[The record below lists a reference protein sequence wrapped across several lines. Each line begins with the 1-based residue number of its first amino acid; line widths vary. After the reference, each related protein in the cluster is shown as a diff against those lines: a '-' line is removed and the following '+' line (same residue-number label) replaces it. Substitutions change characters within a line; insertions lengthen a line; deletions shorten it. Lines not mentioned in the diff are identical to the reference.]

1 MPSIWNATN
10 ALAEGLGAGVGNL
23 ASGAK
28 NLASGAS
35 KAIGSAAKAVG
46 AAFADACPG
55 TSFQLGKYRTDD
67 GTQFYT
73 DSQGKHKVC
82 ERKNLFG
89 KNDVPFYFDG
99 KENPIAKEHWKDIN
113 YGVRRKSSKKGR
125 KAKRGSMKRKNVKK
139 RKSMRKSC

>member
-1 MPSIWNATN
+1 MSSIFNSSN
-10 ALAEGLGAGVGNL
+10 VLAKGFGELGSSAVAGVG
-23 ASGAK
+23 
-28 NLASGAS
+28 
-35 KAIGSAAKAVG
+35 KAIGSAGKALGSAAKAVG

-89 KNDVPFYFDG
+89 KNDIPFYFDG
-99 KENPIAKEHWKDIN
+99 KENQIAKEHWKDIN
-113 YGVRRKSSKKGR
+113 YGKRRKSSKKGR
-125 KAKRGSMKRKNVKK
+125 KAKRRSMKRKSMKK
-139 RKSMRKSC
+139 RMSW